1 MRYLY
6 VLLLLS
12 LAALLWAAWA
22 ISRHIRKH
30 SGEPGEDHQD
40 LIPYREDGRGV
51 EIAAQPLPIRDQLQ
65 TGKPFEK

>member
-30 SGEPGEDHQD
+30 SGHTGEDHHVFELPGED
-40 LIPYREDGRGV
+40 RRG
-51 EIAAQPLPIRDQLQ
+51 ALPIPVKNQVQ
-65 TGKPFEK
+65 PGKSFEK

>member
-22 ISRHIRKH
+22 ISRHIRMH
-30 SGEPGEDHQD
+30 SGHTGEDQHALELPGED
-40 LIPYREDGRGV
+40 GM
-51 EIAAQPLPIRDQLQ
+51 ATLPIPVQDQVQ
-65 TGKPFEK
+65 PGKSFEK

>member
-12 LAALLWAAWA
+12 LAGLLWAAWA

-30 SGEPGEDHQD
+30 SGQSGEDQYVLELPGE
-40 LIPYREDGRGV
+40 EGRG
-51 EIAAQPLPIRDQLQ
+51 ALPTPAQNQVQP
-65 TGKPFEK
+65 GKFFE